1 MAPLSN
7 IPEKQQS
14 DQGTLGLTLVYGQTL
29 YIGSGLL
36 YYSRKVRFSNVPLI
50 RNLVNLR
57 DYAMDVILL
66 VDPYQNDQ

>member
-1 MAPLSN
+1 MKPLSN
-7 IPEKQQS
+7 IPQKQQS

-50 RNLVNLR
+50 RNLDLR
-57 DYAMDVILL
+57 DYAMDVILF
-66 VDPYQNDQ
+66 VDPYQNDR